1 MRKFLL
7 ITLLFFIAAAGYAK
21 SKLEGTKVLLAPGV
35 VDLRGY
41 HQVKKRDGNTPKG
54 YHTPSDLRVGMIFID
69 ANNEARKVSAI
80 YEENGKTVID
90 TVQPEMEEAMIS
102 FEIPQQEIYFT
113 ADDIDPLSIRDGVT
127 VLSNTGASS
136 ASSAASRAIIPT
148 DSKWL
153 ETDPN
158 WMGSNVITVKINTDL
173 FEGGAGGN
181 LLENDDEEEGGGGSS
196 AGDSDMPE
204 SELNVGV
211 SGTIKLE
218 GYLRLAE
225 PKLTVGAKMPRLIF
239 HSPLDWFSS
248 GVVEHQ
254 PGYMNASFEA
264 AEQLDCELT
273 GSLSLSAELSIPLYA
288 LLIQDEKGNKFLIG
302 VYLKVSLEGQI
313 TVNFEISEYVNFA
326 LGANVDVAWPFIPY
340 DVRFSSS
347 SYANFAVRPTIS
359 AEVEKRVGLYLGVQG
374 TILGFD
380 VLGAEAGGGVYANA
394 SGWISA
400 KGIIGYN
407 SDTGSYGSLKDWIWE
422 IVLELGGYVEGS
434 MTVLFWDID
443 LFEKKW
449 PFLTTDYAG
458 EINL

>member
-1 MRKFLL
+1 VKKILL
-7 ITLLFFIAAAGYAK
+7 ITFILIAAAGTGSAK
-21 SKLEGTKVLLAPGV
+21 SGIEGTKVLLAPGV
-35 VDLRGY
+35 LDLRGH
-41 HQVKKRDGNTPKG
+41 HQFKKRDGNTPKG
-54 YHTPSDLRVGMIFID
+54 YHTPADLKVGTVFID
-69 ANNEARKVSAI
+69 ANNEARKVVAI
-80 YEENGKTVID
+80 YTENGKTVID
-90 TVQPEMEEAMIS
+90 TVQPEMEEAMIG
-102 FEIPQQEIYFT
+102 FEIPDQEINFT
-113 ADDIDPLSIRDGVT
+113 AEDIDPLSLRDGVT
-127 VLSNTGASS
+127 VMNPAAGSS
-136 ASSAASRAIIPT
+136 VSSRAVIPT
-148 DSKWL
+148 ESKWL

-158 WMGSNVITVKINTDL
+158 WMGSNVVTVKIDTNL
-173 FEGGAGGN
+173 FEGGAEGN
-181 LLENDDEEEGGGGSS
+181 LLEDDDGEEGGGG
-196 AGDSDMPE
+196 MPE

-211 SGTIKLE
+211 SGNIKLE

-225 PKLTVGAKMPRLIF
+225 PKLTVGAKMPRLVF

-248 GVVEHQ
+248 GVVEHK
-254 PGYMNASFEA
+254 PGYLRASFEA

-273 GSLSLSAELSIPLYA
+273 GSLSLSAELNIPLYA
-288 LLIQDEKGNKFLIG
+288 FLVQDEKGNKFLIG
-302 VYLKVSLEGQI
+302 VYLKVSLEGTI

-326 LGANVDVAWPFIPY
+326 LSANVDVAWPFIPY

-380 VLGAEAGGGVYANA
+380 VLAAEAGGGVYANA
-394 SGWISA
+394 SGWIMA

-407 SDTGSYGSLKDWIWE
+407 SDEGVYGSLNDWIWE
-422 IVLELGGYVEGS
+422 IVLELGGYIEGN